1 MVGKLTLAGW
11 IEEALTDGDK
21 IGEDNSVK
29 PCAGLVL
36 HHVMSNGL
44 EKEVHGVRLG
54 AKAYKSQ
61 DLGKLFQHKA
71 ETFSQE
77 LPGIQQFILYAFYG
91 DDRDPAARHPFKV
104 RGETAYDGMMTE
116 GPDERGKTQQ
126 SMRLT
131 EAIVQGAFRQNMHTF
146 DVMGR
151 AMETLAL
158 DANTMRRDM
167 MAMFR
172 DMKELMIENLRLQY
186 DKGKELQN
194 RALLGQLVG
203 MAPPLINSIAGK
215 EVFPQ
220 NTVDTQLIETLAR
233 TLTPANVNQIT
244 AALPPQILAPLMA
257 RFEAVLK
264 EDQLKTHAHA
274 ALRGKDPEDDAAGD

>member
-1 MVGKLTLAGW
+1 MKLTLSGW

-21 IGEDNSVK
+21 ITDEGTVK

-36 HHVMSNGL
+36 NHVMSNGL

-77 LPGIQQFILYAFYG
+77 LPGIQQFVLYAFYG
-91 DDRDPAARHPFKV
+91 EDRDPGARHPFKV
-104 RGETAYDGMMTE
+104 RGETSYEGMGTE

-126 SMRLT
+126 AMRLT
-131 EAIVQGAFRQNMHTF
+131 EAVVQGAFRKDMHVF
-146 DVMGR
+146 DTMAR
-151 AMETLAL
+151 TMEMMAL
-158 DANTMRRDM
+158 DANTMRKDM
-167 MAMFR
+167 IAMFGSL
-172 DMKELMIENLRLQY
+172 KELMVENLKLQY
-186 DKGKELQN
+186 DKSKELQN
-194 RALLGQLVG
+194 RALVGQLVG

-220 NTVDTQLIETLAR
+220 NTVDTQLIETLAKS
-233 TLTPANVNQIT
+233 LNPANVQQI
-244 AALPPQILAPLMA
+244 AALLPPQLLAPLMA
-257 RFEAVLK
+257 RFEQVLK
-264 EDQLKTHAHA
+264 EEQLKTQARA
-274 ALRGKDPEDDAAGD
+274 ALHGKDPEDDAAGD